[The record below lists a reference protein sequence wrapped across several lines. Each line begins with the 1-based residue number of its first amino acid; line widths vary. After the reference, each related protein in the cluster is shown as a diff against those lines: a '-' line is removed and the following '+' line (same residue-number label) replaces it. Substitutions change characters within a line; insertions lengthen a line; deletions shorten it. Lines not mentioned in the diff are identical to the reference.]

1 MVTWITQEKEGTH
14 RNVIT
19 GLNHIVAIHVLH
31 IYYKYH
37 QKSIPSV
44 FSLEL
49 GP

>member
-19 GLNHIVAIHVLH
+19 GLNYIVATCTLYILQISSEVHSHCLPWNY
-31 IYYKYH
+31 I
-37 QKSIPSV
+37 
-44 FSLEL
+44 